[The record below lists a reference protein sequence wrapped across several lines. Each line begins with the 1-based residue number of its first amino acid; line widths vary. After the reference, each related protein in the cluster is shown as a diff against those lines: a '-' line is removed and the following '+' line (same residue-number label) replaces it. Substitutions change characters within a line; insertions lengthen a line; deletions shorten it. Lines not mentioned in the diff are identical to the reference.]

1 MEHFERIFDYWS
13 QYRVIYCRQC
23 RFCPV
28 PDQVLGHLKQYHRH
42 LSLAIRK
49 EIVRIVDD
57 LPDLAR
63 ELKKVRYP
71 HATTGYIPSL
81 EVFEDGLQC
90 LGVQENGRCCG
101 QVYRTTWSMQQ
112 HCTSQHGW
120 TNEQK
125 RGGDVRTKHTH
136 TSNRM

>member
-1 MEHFERIFDYWS
+1 M
-13 QYRVIYCRQC
+13 
-23 RFCPV
+23 

-71 HATTGYIPSL
+71 HATTGYIL
-81 EVFEDGLQC
+81 LLDVFGDRLQY
-90 LGVQENGRCCG
+90 LGV
-101 QVYRTTWSMQQ
+101 
-112 HCTSQHGW
+112 
-120 TNEQK
+120 
-125 RGGDVRTKHTH
+125 
-136 TSNRM
+136 